1 MCLVVGE
8 GIRNALPQG
17 GAPLVFGVRNKLSY
31 YGAPPCMKPNM
42 KPTNGQDSDRTR
54 STQFITLFQR
64 VLWTARFAS
73 SKNACFFFYCMGP
86 CFGFNP
92 TWQVENITESW
103 VPCASRDLREISS
116 DTTYQALCHYGNRN
130 PTAAYIVYILQ
141 RFDGSTIHK
150 SSPCGWCIL

>member
-73 SKNACFFFYCMGP
+73 SKNACFFVLLHGAMLWFQSHMASGKYNWILSSL
-86 CFGFNP
+86 CFPGSEGNIFRHHLPSTMPLCGSKPNSSLHSVHPP
-92 TWQVENITESW
+92 T
-103 VPCASRDLREISS
+103 LRW
-116 DTTYQALCHYGNRN
+116 
-130 PTAAYIVYILQ
+130 
-141 RFDGSTIHK
+141 IHH
-150 SSPCGWCIL
+150 P